1 MNNDPTAEWNPAY
14 TSELL
19 PLFDVLIDSIGKFD
33 FCEVKHAVVLLSYF
47 CRFVSSSDEDVNQS
61 IRIKYNEWIE
71 EFFSHVPYQ
80 TNASILKIQM
90 SAVSRVCFFLCRAD
104 CLLKVDQSYPNNIGI
119 RDLVNRIITEYEAEA
134 KSSVMKSDEICT
146 LFVSFLG
153 NYLAALKVFGFD
165 RV

>member
-1 MNNDPTAEWNPAY
+1 MTDYKNLKLIATSSKSFESYPYALLNNDPTAEWNPAY

-90 SAVSRVCFFLCRAD
+90 SAVSRT
-104 CLLKVDQSYPNNIGI
+104 CLFC
-119 RDLVNRIITEYEAEA
+119 AEQIA
-134 KSSVMKSDEICT
+134 C
-146 LFVSFLG
+146 
-153 NYLAALKVFGFD
+153 
-165 RV
+165 